1 MQMRKHPIRSNCEGR
16 AAFEYPPESWVDHTP
31 EQILA
36 TLNLS
41 NVFHSRILK
50 LIIFAET

>member
-41 NVFHSRILK
+41 NVFQLRILK

>member
-1 MQMRKHPIRSNCEGR
+1 VQMRKHPIRSNCEGR
-16 AAFEYPPESWVDHTP
+16 AAFEYPQESWVDHTP

-36 TLNLS
+36 SLNLS
-41 NVFHSRILK
+41 NAFQLQILK